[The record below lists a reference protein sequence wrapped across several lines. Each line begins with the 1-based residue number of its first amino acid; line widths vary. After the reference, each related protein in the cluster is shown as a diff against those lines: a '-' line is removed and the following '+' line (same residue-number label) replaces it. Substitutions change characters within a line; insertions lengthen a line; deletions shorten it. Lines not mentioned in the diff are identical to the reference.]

1 MRTLCLSLVLL
12 AMSASLTLRADTS
25 GTGSSSS
32 TPGSPE
38 LNLIRDQLQAL
49 RLQRPSEGPPLTVN
63 AVLDEALAHNPMLIV
78 LRKEFEVARHRPA
91 QRLALGPPTF
101 EAQIWQWPFN
111 TLNAGDTNMYMFT
124 VGQAL
129 PGFGKRA
136 LRAAVADK
144 DAELSLAAIAVE
156 ARGVIDQV
164 KRVYAKLFL
173 TRREIEIHHANLELL
188 RQFADVSE
196 AKYTTG
202 GISQQDIL
210 KAVVELSRLHGDLV
224 TLDERERLATAR
236 LNTLLDRPPESPVG
250 RLVEPREDG
259 PLPALA
265 ELQRIAVDRQP
276 ELRAARVEIERAEA
290 VLAAERQEGKPDF
303 FVKGGYFLMPRQA
316 DSWTAM
322 VGITWPTAPWSRT
335 GITAKVA
342 EAGAAVE
349 AARARQTAT
358 ESVIRLAVH
367 ESYVRVEAA
376 AERAT
381 LFRTSIVPQ
390 SDQTLAVSR
399 AAYQTD
405 QGDFLMLIDNQ
416 RILLDAQVEYYRA
429 LSDLEQARAD
439 LERAVGLDLP
449 AAATTGAAPGRP
461 GVTER

>member
-1 MRTLCLSLVLL
+1 MRTLCLSLALL
-12 AMSASLTLRADTS
+12 TMSASVTLRADTS
-25 GTGSSSS
+25 GAGSS

-38 LNLIRDQLQAL
+38 LNLLRDRLQAL
-49 RLQRPSEGPPLTVN
+49 RLQCPSEGPPLTVT
-63 AVLDEALAHNPMLIV
+63 AVLDEALARNPTLIA
-78 LRKEFEVARHRPA
+78 LRQEFEVARHRPA
-91 QRLALGPPTF
+91 QHLFLGPPTF

-136 LRAAVADK
+136 LRAAIADK
-144 DAELSLAAIAVE
+144 DAELSLAVIAVE
-156 ARGVIDQV
+156 ARDVIDDV
-164 KRVYAKLFL
+164 KRVYAWLFL
-173 TRREIEIHHANLELL
+173 TQREIEIHHANLELL

-196 AKYTTG
+196 VKYTTG
-202 GISQQDIL
+202 GMSQQDVL
-210 KAVVELSRLHGDLV
+210 KAVVELSRLHEDLV

-250 RLVEPREDG
+250 RLTEPREDG
-259 PLPALA
+259 PLPPVA
-265 ELQRIAVDRQP
+265 ELQRLAIHCQP

-322 VGITWPTAPWSRT
+322 VGITWPNAPWSRK
-335 GITAKVA
+335 GIDARVA
-342 EAGAAVE
+342 EAAAAVE
-349 AARARQTAT
+349 AARARSAVT
-358 ESVIRLAVH
+358 ESAIRLAVH

-381 LFRTSIVPQ
+381 LLRTSIVPQ

-399 AAYQTD
+399 VAYQTD

-416 RILLDAQVEYYRA
+416 RILLDVQLEYYRA

-439 LERAVGLDLP
+439 LERAVGMDLP
-449 AAATTGAAPGRP
+449 TTATTGAAPGAM
-461 GVTER
+461 E